1 MYMHVRTIQNN
12 PQTSACKKVAPN
24 LACVRTPGVSYP
36 FKFQFEDYL
45 PMPEYHNILVKMFA
59 LDRFP

>member
-1 MYMHVRTIQNN
+1 MHARRLHL
-12 PQTSACKKVAPN
+12 TSFLSVH
-24 LACVRTPGVSYP
+24 PGVSYP